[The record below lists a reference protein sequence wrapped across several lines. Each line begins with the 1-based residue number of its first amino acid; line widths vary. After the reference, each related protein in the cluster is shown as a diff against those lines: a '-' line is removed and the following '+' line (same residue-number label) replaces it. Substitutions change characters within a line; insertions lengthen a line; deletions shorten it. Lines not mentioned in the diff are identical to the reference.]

1 MNLRMWIRLL
11 YARRKFK
18 GKCYYLSGSENL
30 LAPLSTEEEEYWV
43 KKYDE
48 ENNTELL
55 HTLNVYLSLERNALQ
70 TANTLFIHRSTL
82 FYRLERIQK
91 LTKLNLDDAKI
102 RLVLQLSFA
111 MLKK

>member
-48 ENNTELL
+48 INSSNT
-55 HTLNVYLSLERNALQ
+55 
-70 TANTLFIHRSTL
+70 I
-82 FYRLERIQK
+82 
-91 LTKLNLDDAKI
+91 
-102 RLVLQLSFA
+102 
-111 MLKK
+111 